1 MLGTV
6 VMIVT
11 ITGVVSNETG
21 RLEVTGA
28 VNFDVGNDVVG
39 IGLVETLWV
48 DETNA
53 VEEINFVVFVG
64 TNNQTFS
71 DWI

>member
-1 MLGTV
+1 
-6 VMIVT
+6 MIVT

-39 IGLVETLWV
+39 IGLVETL
-48 DETNA
+48 
-53 VEEINFVVFVG
+53 
-64 TNNQTFS
+64 
-71 DWI
+71 